1 MIEAANPEDEALAVA
16 VALREAVH
24 DGKTAALVTPDRALG
39 RRVLAALE
47 RWNIAA
53 EDSGGDALADTPAGI
68 FARLAAAAALEG
80 TPPVTLLALLKHPL
94 LRLGPA
100 TDTPS
105 PRSSAR
111 SCAGRGRVP
120 AAPASPRHS
129 RFSRAAWKFRRHE
142 PVDLHP
148 SDPRIDLTEDEL
160 AGAADLVARLG
171 DALAPLESRGGA
183 ALPLSELAGRHRDVV
198 AALSRQDGAEIA
210 FAGPDGAN
218 SPTRSTN
225 SPRARPPHVCSSRH
239 PTMSNYFPR
248 RFRAASCAGRPGRV
262 CACASSGCSKRA

>member
-1 MIEAANPEDEALAVA
+1 MTAKRPRWSRRTARSDGACSPRCNAGTSRRKIPAAMRLPTRRPGFSRGSPPRRRS
-16 VALREAVH
+16 RE
-24 DGKTAALVTPDRALG
+24 L
-39 RRVLAALE
+39 
-47 RWNIAA
+47 
-53 EDSGGDALADTPAGI
+53 
-68 FARLAAAAALEG
+68 
-80 TPPVTLLALLKHPL
+80 PPVTLLALLKHPL
-94 LRLGPA
+94 MRLGPRDRHA
-100 TDTPS
+100 VAALERAILRG
-105 PRSSAR
+105 PRPRAGSAGL
-111 SCAGRGRVP
+111 AQ
-120 AAPASPRHS
+120 ALAS
-129 RFSRAAWKFRRHE
+129 FRAQLGKFRRHE

-148 SDPRIDLTEDEL
+148 SDPRVGLTEDEL

-171 DALAPLESRGGA
+171 DALAPLERRGGA

-225 SPRARPPHVCSSRH
+225 SPRAKPPPVCSSRH